1 MASWHVWR
9 LGWLGLVGGQCRS
22 LGVAPNCQ
30 QGLLNGQI
38 PIDADQAQLLNA
50 ACQVAYGPG
59 N

>member
-1 MASWHVWR
+1 M
-9 LGWLGLVGGQCRS
+9 
-22 LGVAPNCQ
+22 APNCQ

-38 PIDADQAQLLNA
+38 PSNASQAQFLNA